1 MKEFEI
7 IYKTYFNDVFRY
19 IRRLSGDEKI
29 AEEVTG
35 ETFFKAIQAID
46 KFKGEC
52 DLRIWL
58 CQIAK
63 NTYYTYLKKSKRL
76 RSIDEMD
83 VSDGES
89 LEERLIWNEE
99 AKQIKQALHTLPDP
113 YKEVF
118 TWRVYAELSFK
129 EIGQIFHKTENWA
142 CVTYHRARKKIIE
155 QLEGNKDEEL

>member
-89 LEERLIWNEE
+89 LEERLIWHDE
-99 AKQIKQALHTLPDP
+99 ARKIKQALHTLPDP

-129 EIGQIFHKTENWA
+129 EIGHIFHKTENWA

>member
-76 RSIDEMD
+76 KSIDEMD

-89 LEERLIWNEE
+89 LEERLIWSEE
-99 AKQIKQALHTLPDP
+99 AKKIKQALHTLPDP